1 METVI
6 KPGEHYHIYLV
17 NDNDFNGEVLSVDE
31 NWVEFAVEH
40 KKLGYYTFEIF
51 PKSMIKRLLISNK
64 SRKTYW
70 VLDNSPQQRFA
81 KFGATSLSDDEI
93 TFTRVKSNNVI
104 FEDREDAIEYIKQLK
119 SKENIVE
126 KTYIVE
132 REEDYSYEYF

>member
-6 KPGEHYHIYLV
+6 KPGELYHIYLV
-17 NDNDFNGEVLSVDE
+17 NDNNFNGEVLSVDE

-40 KKLGYYTFEIF
+40 SLGYYTFEIF
-51 PKSMIKRLLISNK
+51 PKSMIKRLLISNE

-70 VLDNSPQQRFA
+70 VLDNSPKQRFA
-81 KFGATSLSDDEI
+81 QFRATSLSDDEI
-93 TFTRVKSNNVI
+93 TFTRVKSDNVI

-126 KTYIVE
+126 KSYIVE
-132 REEDYSYEYF
+132 REEDHSYEYF

>member
-6 KPGEHYHIYLV
+6 KPGELYHIYLV
-17 NDNDFNGEVLSVDE
+17 NDNVFNGEVLSVDE

-40 KKLGYYTFEIF
+40 SLGYYTFEIF
-51 PKSMIKRLLISNK
+51 PKSMIKRLLISNN

-70 VLDNSPQQRFA
+70 VLDNSPKQRFA
-81 KFGATSLSDDEI
+81 KFGATKLSDDEI
-93 TFTRVKSNNVI
+93 AFTRVKSDNVI

-126 KTYIVE
+126 KIYIVE
-132 REEDYSYEYF
+132 REEDNSYEYF

>member
-6 KPGEHYHIYLV
+6 KPGELYHIYLV

-31 NWVEFAVEH
+31 NWVEVAVEH
-40 KKLGYYTFEIF
+40 NKLGYYTFEIF
-51 PKSMIKRLLISNK
+51 PKSMIKRLLISNE

-81 KFGATSLSDDEI
+81 KFGAIKLSDDEI
-93 TFTRVKSNNVI
+93 TFTRVKSDNVI

-132 REEDYSYEYF
+132 REEDHSYEYF